1 MSGRAELSIAGSIS
15 LIEMPSNY
23 KIPQEGYRLT
33 KRHREAKKQGMRA
46 LEVELPLPN
55 AGKLAYFYIRCNSE
69 AEIPGILL
77 SMLTSGMLKDELTP
91 PDEPEAKI
99 KPDTV
104 SFSSYFRGI
113 LEPGGRLEKRR
124 KLRGERID
132 VREQQAALRIA
143 ESFARHFNRPMDEY
157 DDMPFLEEITTRMV
171 HSGRT
176 GRKAEYSC
184 RKARELSPQTVR
196 NRLFVISAVFEF
208 AVEDGL
214 IDNNPIPKA
223 FVFLPPKSADKSF
236 APIPPEAEVKLF
248 TQAELWMDLHSYGM
262 LLVLALTGARI
273 GEISALTPEDVDFSA
288 HTFTI
293 SKALKDGGE
302 ISATKTRTTRIVPM
316 CPLVEEVFKALIA
329 LGKPYIFGIGC
340 KPYTR
345 IKYARAFEKA
355 MDAIGYP
362 KKTRQ
367 MSGYVLHSFRHS
379 FTSHMVAKGV
389 SDTLISLI
397 TGHDSSTISVMNRRY
412 TSMLQEAVPGLV
424 EAIGSIFTSEET
436 AEINRVIKALT
447 TWKTRRI

>member
-23 KIPQEGYRLT
+23 RIPQEGYRLT

-55 AGKLAYFYIRCNSE
+55 AGKLAYFYLRCNSE

-77 SMLTSGMLKDELTP
+77 SMLASGILKEEMTP
-91 PDEPEAKI
+91 PDESIVRDTPEV
-99 KPDTV
+99 V
-104 SFSSYFRGI
+104 SFSAYFRGI

-124 KLRGERID
+124 RLRGERID
-132 VREQQAALRIA
+132 AREQQAALHIA
-143 ESFARHFNRPMDEY
+143 ESFARHFNRQ
-157 DDMPFLEEITTRMV
+157 
-171 HSGRT
+171 
-176 GRKAEYSC
+176 
-184 RKARELSPQTVR
+184 LSPQTVR
-196 NRLFVISAVFEF
+196 NRLFVISVVFDF
-208 AVEDGL
+208 AVEDGI
-214 IDNNPIPKA
+214 IDRNPISKA
-223 FVFLPPKSADKSF
+223 IALLPPKSADKSF

-248 TQAELWMDLHSYGM
+248 TQAELWIDLHSYGM

-273 GEISALTPEDVDFSA
+273 GEISALTPDDVDFST

-302 ISATKTRTTRIVPM
+302 ISETKTRTTRIVPM

-329 LGKPYIFGIGC
+329 LGKPYIFGIGDR
-340 KPYTR
+340 PYTR

-362 KKTRQ
+362 KKVRQ
-367 MSGYVLHSFRHS
+367 ESGYVLHSFRHS

-397 TGHDSSTISVMNRRY
+397 TGHDSATISVMNRRY
-412 TSMLQEAVPGLV
+412 TSMLQEAVPSLV
-424 EAIGSIFTSEET
+424 EAIGSIFTSVET
-436 AEINRVIKALT
+436 AEISKVIRSLT
-447 TWKTRRI
+447 TWKTGRI

>member
-23 KIPQEGYRLT
+23 RIPQEGYRLT

-55 AGKLAYFYIRCNSE
+55 AGKLAYFYLRCNSE

-77 SMLTSGMLKDELTP
+77 SMLASGILKEEMTP
-91 PDEPEAKI
+91 PDESIVRDTPEV
-99 KPDTV
+99 V
-104 SFSSYFRGI
+104 SFSAYFRGI

-124 KLRGERID
+124 RLRGERID
-132 VREQQAALRIA
+132 AREQQAALHIA
-143 ESFARHFNRPMDEY
+143 ESFARHFNRQLNEY
-157 DDMPFLEEITTRMV
+157 DDMSFLEEITTRMM

-184 RKARELSPQTVR
+184 RKGRELSPQTVR
-196 NRLFVISAVFEF
+196 NRLFVISVVFDF
-208 AVEDGL
+208 AVEDGI
-214 IDNNPIPKA
+214 IDRNPISKA
-223 FVFLPPKSADKSF
+223 IALLPPKSADKSF

-248 TQAELWMDLHSYGM
+248 TQAELWIDLHSYGM

-273 GEISALTPEDVDFSA
+273 GEISALTPDDVDFST

-302 ISATKTRTTRIVPM
+302 ISETKTRTTRIVPM

-329 LGKPYIFGIGC
+329 LGKPYIFGIGDR
-340 KPYTR
+340 PYTR

-362 KKTRQ
+362 KKVRQ
-367 MSGYVLHSFRHS
+367 ESGYVLHSFRHS

-397 TGHDSSTISVMNRRY
+397 TGHDSATISVMNRRY
-412 TSMLQEAVPGLV
+412 TSMLQEAVPSLV
-424 EAIGSIFTSEET
+424 EAIGSIFTSVET
-436 AEINRVIKALT
+436 AEISKVIRSLT
-447 TWKTRRI
+447 TWKTGRI